1 MLDSFL
7 LRRSVQK
14 VLKKLTRSISLIL
27 ASALLP
33 IYFIGIGAQTANAA
47 PGAFH
52 VNPSS
57 HEAYV
62 MPYGHLN
69 ITYGDL
75 QYILDQIKI
84 SEAHSARTVTRAAT
98 LEATNANPSS
108 TIIYPYDVTS
118 VNRCLTNADLLAATA
133 ITTPTSL
140 SDAYPFNVEY
150 PWGLRQVDGQ
160 CNNIHSVVAE
170 TAPSTVYTTPIKA
183 SDPAGWG
190 AADQLFTRLS
200 PSAVKPTTPYAL
212 SDAQL
217 AYQDPSKSVRDPS
230 PREIS
235 NLISDQSTSNPAA
248 VAAGKQAA
256 QTLYGSSVPATEY
269 SVNAGTG
276 AVTTVVEIP
285 NITSDYNVSAGYN
298 SWFTLF
304 GQFFDHGLDLIP
316 KAGAS
321 VLIPLMQDD
330 PLYVASP
337 GAPNFMVLTRGAD
350 GTTGESMNTTTPYVD
365 QSQTYGSH
373 PSQNFFLREYKF
385 ATGTGVPTSTGRLIE
400 GTDVKYTNLPSGW
413 TSRTVGG
420 TLTHPNGSADI
431 GNGGLA
437 TWRDIKAQAKLLG
450 FNLTDYD
457 ARSIPVIA
465 TDQYGKFIPAANNF
479 PMMLFTN
486 GTSYVWEPGNPA
498 LPIGTGAKTSTNPA
512 GGTSLPGQTGSNWF
526 AVTTGHAFLNDTMAS
541 AVPFTSGGTPLT
553 PDEDSVMNSANVMPT
568 GYYDDENLNEHYIS
582 GDGRLNEN
590 IGLSA
595 IHHLFH
601 SEHNLLAQ
609 DITDLLNND
618 PEVTPAFKSEWI
630 SNGVMNGERLYQAAR
645 LVNEM
650 EYQHM
655 VYDEFIRRIAPSLPL
670 FTQYDPNLNADI
682 PAEFASAVYRV
693 GHSMLNETIARSNPG
708 EFYDVNNNQDVAL
721 LNGFTN
727 PVQARM
733 PRPMILKTAAWSGSD
748 FVFTMNTGE
757 TPPKVGQIV
766 TTSEMDNSDF
776 NLNSAVVRARTATTF
791 TVSTYYPGGASAS
804 AVALPSSGTIVES
817 NSRVAPDNLTNIAYV
832 AINDP
837 SGSYDYSPGSSAA
850 AIAQGMSS
858 QRGNEIDEFV
868 TDAVRNNLLGL
879 PLDLASLNITRGRD
893 VGVPTLNQ
901 FRSQRASSL
910 APYASWRDFIG
921 KLRYPES
928 GVNFV
933 AAYGTHSTLTNPV
946 SIANITSA
954 TATPTTGSSIS
965 ISYSYTNANGKD
977 VKPGDVVSITGF
989 ASSAFNISNAI
1000 VDSADGSTFVIT
1012 SNMKHAPSDIISYST
1027 SGALYA
1033 DATPAKL
1040 TGSAGSQTD
1049 SAVAK
1054 REPNIAE
1061 KRQAALALVA
1071 SSMPVSSS
1079 AYPSVPAAPTDALA
1093 FMTASGSWSAKETG
1107 INNVD
1112 LWMGGLAENPA
1123 KQPITP
1129 PVLGT
1134 TFQYVFENVALKL
1147 QNGDRFYYLSRLM
1160 GKNLGE
1166 EIPAQKL
1173 TDILR
1178 RNTPSASATLSQ
1190 SNASGIL
1197 GMNSPGFSISDC
1209 AFASPANL
1217 VPTSAQCA
1225 AASLHVDPNSGTLI
1239 HEVVD
1244 NVTGFGDPSS
1254 NTGIKIMGGAGDDGI
1269 FGTAGNDLLLGGIG
1283 GDLIDG
1289 GAGDDII
1296 LGGAGEDII
1305 KGGPGNDVINTGD
1318 NQIGEIADG
1327 GSGDDFIHSG
1337 DATGFAASLFGETGN
1352 DFIQGTSNLDIFLGG
1367 GEGDDWVEGGGD
1379 QENAMYGDSGPT
1391 FAAQQPTLGPGL
1403 VNGGNDVLNGG
1414 PGYDALFGNGGDD
1427 IFFAGDGIDTIQ
1439 GDGGFDWLDYEANVR
1454 YDNGATRLPSVFM
1467 DLSATIANPVSATT
1481 EDQVTDIEGLSGSPG
1496 NDVLSGR
1503 LAADVT
1509 VPSVLVGLAGATSL
1523 VLPGTVT
1530 GIDAGMRVTGTG
1542 IGRYATTVAQG
1553 RTSVINGVTVTTV
1566 DLTDQNAG
1574 AVVGPVTFAIW
1585 PLENPGLITG
1595 LTGLLSNTPGWTKH
1609 TTVNKSATVWSGG
1622 TILLGGDGN
1631 DTLRPIA
1638 GENVMHG
1645 SIYLH
1650 TCIKVNH
1657 VGFANPGADV
1667 TCAGGVGYSSMTNL
1681 GPWMDDGTLNPS
1693 ELSIVRELL
1702 PTSMPI
1708 SAYSATG
1715 NTVTYAVKDNKF
1727 YVGESVSISGIPTAK
1742 YNLVN
1747 AIVTAV
1753 DTATVTVSSAAGNS
1767 SLTSVNS
1774 GMIVATDTVALV
1786 GTVDQY
1792 SIVPFTPLP
1801 AGTSSGYKIISKD
1814 GSQDIVFD
1822 VQMVS
1827 FAGAPAVPISA
1838 SMPALTSLTITPGT
1852 LGQTFAPNTLD
1863 YTLVVD
1869 HLPTDVTQVA
1879 VTPVTAAVG
1888 ATIRIPTCIGNT
1900 KTVISGQ
1907 SCNVAVSKTGTTT
1920 IQVIVTA
1927 IDGVT
1932 QTTYSIVVSHAG
1944 LVPIMQEHT
1953 TATTNTV
1960 VISVTNYDS
1969 SFTFTPTVTTST
1981 PHNPGVPA
1989 VTVTAG
1995 TPNSLI
2001 LPITVNNLLASE
2013 SVTVTVT
2020 TTRNGFTAASATKTV
2035 GATAGGALVAT
2046 FGNIVS
2052 TSDGFTVNMTNYSSL
2067 YSLAITTSAGSVAQG
2082 TPSGSNLPL
2091 TVSGL
2096 TTGQS
2101 ATVTIVATRAG
2112 YTDGTS
2118 GVVGNATLG
2127 GALTPTLDSASGTT
2141 TGFTFNVTNYDP
2153 AYQYVATTNRGS
2165 VVSGTP
2171 SNGNLPFTVSGLN
2184 LSQSA
2189 TVTVTATKAGTAPGS
2204 ATVSG
2209 TANPLQSGGTI
2220 TVVGTPSSS
2229 SAGSQIA
2236 LSITSTTAATGT
2248 VTYSTNTANC
2258 FINGSYLTATT
2269 GVTCSVV
2276 AVQASDGNF
2285 ASATSSAATFVFA
2298 ATNPALTPQATLTL
2312 SGSAGSVTVGSTIT
2326 LSVSGGTGNGQVYY
2340 YTDTAGCSIS
2350 TNVLSASRAGT
2361 CNVIAI
2367 KVADTTYAGTSSAP
2381 ISFVFNASNLLNQ
2394 SPLSIAGTPTTTTV
2408 GSTIA
2413 LTRVGGS
2420 GNGAVTFSTNT
2431 TNVCSINGTTL
2442 TALVAGAC
2450 VVVVT
2455 KASDGIYGLST
2466 GNSTFNITNVIDIGN
2481 FAFTNGVFSN
2491 VAGTTVNLIAAGGP
2505 GTGKVTYAT
2514 TTAGCLVR
2522 GAVLTVTAA
2531 PVNCS
2536 VSAIKAAS
2544 AGNPSALTIGA
2555 TFAFTVRPQ
2564 AALRISNAVKTGLA
2578 HTSRITLTAAGG
2590 SGTGAIVYTV
2600 TGNGCSVGGAT
2611 LTSTGATTCTV
2622 TATKAASSIY
2632 SSTTAVSDFVFTS

>member
-1 MLDSFL
+1 M
-7 LRRSVQK
+7 QK
-14 VLKKLTRSISLIL
+14 VSKKLTRSISLIL

-33 IYFIGIGAQTANAA
+33 IYFIGVGAQTANAA
-47 PGAFH
+47 AGAFH
-52 VNPSS
+52 VNPSP

-84 SEAHSARTVTRAAT
+84 SEAHAARTVTSAAT
-98 LEATNANPSS
+98 LEATNSNPSS

-160 CNNIHSVVAE
+160 CNNIHSVAAE

-212 SDAQL
+212 NDAQQ

-248 VAAGKQAA
+248 VAAGIQTVN
-256 QTLYGSSVPATEY
+256 TLYGETVPATEY

-276 AVTTVVEIP
+276 AVSTVVKIP
-285 NITSDYNVSAGYN
+285 NVTSDFNSSAGYN

-330 PLYVASP
+330 PLYVAIP

-350 GTTGESMNTTTPYVD
+350 GTTGESMNITTPYID

-400 GTDVKYTNLPSGW
+400 GTDEKYSVLPSGW

-420 TLTHPNGSADI
+420 TLTHPNGSGDI

-465 TDQYGKFIPAANNF
+465 TDQYGKFIRAANNF

-486 GTSYVWEPGNPA
+486 GSSYVWEPGNPA
-498 LPIGTGAKTSTNPA
+498 APIGTGAKTSTDPA

-541 AVPFTSGGTPLT
+541 AVPFTSGGTPLA
-553 PDEDSVMNSANVMPT
+553 PDADAVMNSANVMPT

-601 SEHNLLAQ
+601 AEHNLLAQ

-630 SNGVMNGERLYQAAR
+630 SGGVMNGERLYQAAR

-655 VYDEFIRRIAPSLPL
+655 VYDEFIRRIAPSLPM

-708 EFYDVNNNQDVAL
+708 EFYDVNSNQDVAL

-727 PVQARM
+727 PAQARM

-748 FVFTMNTGE
+748 FVFTMNDGE
-757 TPPKVGQIV
+757 TPPQVGQIV
-766 TTSEMDNSDF
+766 STSEMDNLDF
-776 NLNSAVVRARTATTF
+776 KLDSAVVRARTSTTF
-791 TVSTYYPGGASAS
+791 TVSTYYPGGASSS
-804 AVALPSSGTIVES
+804 AVPLPSTGSIVTS
-817 NSRVAPDNLTNIAYV
+817 NSRRSPDNLTNIAYV
-832 AINDP
+832 SINDP

-910 APYASWRDFIG
+910 APYTSWRDFIG

-933 AAYGTHSTLTNPV
+933 AAYGTHSTLSNPV
-946 SIANITSA
+946 TIANITSA
-954 TATPTTGSSIS
+954 TATTTTGSRIS
-965 ISYSYTNANGKD
+965 ISYTYSAPTDKE

-1000 VDSADGSTFVIT
+1000 VDSADGSHFVIT
-1012 SNMKHAPSDIISYST
+1012 SNMTHAASDIISYST
-1027 SGALYA
+1027 SGALYGA
-1033 DATPAKL
+1033 ATPTKL
-1040 TGSAGSQTD
+1040 TGSPASQTD

-1054 REPNIAE
+1054 REPNMAE

-1071 SSMPVSSS
+1071 SSMPISSS
-1079 AYPSVPAAPTDALA
+1079 AYPSIPTAPADALA
-1093 FMTASGSWSAKETG
+1093 FMTSSGSWSGKETG
-1107 INNVD
+1107 FNNVD
-1112 LWMGGLAENPA
+1112 MWMGGLAENPA

-1134 TFQYVFENVALKL
+1134 TFQFVFENVALKL

-1178 RNTPSASATLSQ
+1178 RNTPSASAIVSK
-1190 SNASGIL
+1190 SSASGII

-1209 AFASPANL
+1209 AFASPGDL
-1217 VPTSAQCA
+1217 VPTSAQCD
-1225 AASLHVDPNSGTLI
+1225 AASLHVDPNSGILI
-1239 HEVVD
+1239 HEGLD

-1254 NTGIKIMGGAGDDGI
+1254 TTGVKIMGGGGDDGI
-1269 FGTAGNDLLLGGIG
+1269 FGSAGDDLLLGDIG

-1289 GAGDDII
+1289 AAGDDII
-1296 LGGAGEDII
+1296 LGGAGEDLI

-1454 YDNGATRLPSVFM
+1454 FDNGATRLPSVFM

-1481 EDQVTDIEGLSGSPG
+1481 EDQVVDIEGLSGSSG

-1509 VPSVLVGLAGATSL
+1509 VPTVITGLAGATSL

-1566 DLTDQNAG
+1566 DLTDQNSG
-1574 AVVGPVTFAIW
+1574 AVTGPVTFSIW

-1595 LTGLLSNTPGWTKH
+1595 LTDVLSSTPGWVKH
-1609 TTVNKSATVWSGG
+1609 TTGNPSATIWSGG

-1645 SIYLH
+1645 SVYLH
-1650 TCIKVNH
+1650 TCIKVNR
-1657 VGFANPGADV
+1657 VGFANTGADV
-1667 TCAGGVGYSSMTNL
+1667 PCGTGVGYSSMTNL
-1681 GPWMDDGTLNPS
+1681 GPWMDNGTLNPT
-1693 ELSIVRELL
+1693 ELSIVREIR
-1702 PTSMPI
+1702 PTSSLI
-1708 SAYSATG
+1708 TSYIATA
-1715 NTVTYAVKDNKF
+1715 NAVTYTAANNY
-1727 YVGESVSISGIPTAK
+1727 YVGESISISGISDAK

-1747 AIVTAV
+1747 AIVTSA
-1753 DTATVTVSSAAGNS
+1753 TSTTFTVTSNAGEIVATPVTGARS
-1767 SLTSVNS
+1767 
-1774 GMIVATDTVALV
+1774 VATDTVALV

-1801 AGTSSGYKIISKD
+1801 AGTSSGYKIISQD

-1852 LGQTFAPNTLD
+1852 FGQAFTPNTTD
-1863 YTLVVD
+1863 YTFVVN
-1869 HLPTDVTQVA
+1869 HLPADVTEVT

-1888 ATIRIPTCIGNT
+1888 ATIRIRSGNGT
-1900 KTVISGQ
+1900 ATAVTSGQ
-1907 SCNVAVSKTGTTT
+1907 AFKVKGLSTTGTTT
-1920 IQVIVTA
+1920 IRVIVTA
-1927 IDGVT
+1927 LDGVT

-1995 TPNSLI
+1995 TPNGLI

-2013 SVTVTVT
+2013 SAVVTVT
-2020 TTRNGFTAASATKTV
+2020 TARNGFTAASATKTV

-2220 TVVGTPSSS
+2220 TVVGSPSSS

-2236 LSITSTTAATGT
+2236 LSISSTTAATGT

-2276 AVQASDGNF
+2276 AVKASDGTF
-2285 ASATSSAATFVFA
+2285 ASATSSAASFVFA
-2298 ATNPALTPQATLTL
+2298 ATNPALTSQATLTL

-2326 LSVSGGTGNGQVYY
+2326 LSVSGGSGSGQVYY

-2350 TNVLSASRAGT
+2350 TNILSASTGGT

-2367 KVADTTYAGTSSAP
+2367 KVADSTYAGTSSAP

-2394 SPLSIAGTPTTTTV
+2394 SPLSIAGTPNTTTV

-2431 TNVCSINGTTL
+2431 TNVCSINGSVL
-2442 TALVAGAC
+2442 TALAAGAC

-2491 VAGTTVNLIAAGGP
+2491 VAGTSVNLIAAGGP

-2514 TTAGCLVR
+2514 ATAGCLVR

-2536 VSAIKAAS
+2536 VSAVKAAS
-2544 AGNPSALTIGA
+2544 AGSPSALTIYA
-2555 TFAFTVRPQ
+2555 TFSFSLRPQ
-2564 AALRISNAVKTGLA
+2564 AVLRISNAVKTGLV

-2600 TGNGCSVGGAT
+2600 SGAGCSVGGAT
-2611 LTSTGATTCTV
+2611 LTSTGATTCSV

-2632 SSTTAVSDFVFTS
+2632 SSTTAVADFVFKS